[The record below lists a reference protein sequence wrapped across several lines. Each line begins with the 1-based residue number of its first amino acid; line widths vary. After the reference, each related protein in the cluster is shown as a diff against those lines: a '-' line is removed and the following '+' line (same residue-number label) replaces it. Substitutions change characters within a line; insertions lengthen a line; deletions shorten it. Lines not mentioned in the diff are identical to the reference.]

1 MTEVWKDIKGYEGY
15 YQVSNLGEVRSIGHK
30 WQRKGIHKIKLHQN
44 HDAGYLLADLH
55 KNGKYKSYMVHRLVA
70 QAFIPNP
77 DNKPEVNHKD
87 GNKKNNNVENLE
99 WNTKSENC
107 VHRCKVLGL
116 CTNRVKDF
124 TTGLVFPSQK
134 SAALYYGVSE
144 SFIRMIVKNEIFSDR
159 KKKQEITTHDL
170 RIISE
175 KEYIDS
181 INKVDAVNELK
192 GAKNENS

>member
-1 MTEVWKDIKGYEGY
+1 MQDTCWQICIK
-15 YQVSNLGEVRSIGHK
+15 K
-30 WQRKGIHKIKLHQN
+30 
-44 HDAGYLLADLH
+44 
-55 KNGKYKSYMVHRLVA
+55 GKYKSYMVHRLVA
-70 QAFIPNP
+70 EAFIPNP
-77 DNKPEVNHKD
+77 ENKPQVNHKD
-87 GNKKNNNVENLE
+87 GDKQNNCVDNLE
-99 WNTKSENC
+99 WVSKAENC
-107 VHRCKVLGL
+107 WHRNNILGIRI
-116 CTNRVKDF
+116 NRIKDF

-192 GAKNENS
+192 GAQNE

>member
-1 MTEVWKDIKGYEGY
+1 MTLEVWKDIKGYEGY
-15 YQVSNLGEVRSIGHK
+15 YQVSNLGEVRTIGHK
-30 WQRKGIHKIKLHQN
+30 WQRKGIHKIKLHEN
-44 HDAGYLLADLH
+44 NGYGYLMADLH
-55 KNGKYKSYMVHRLVA
+55 KNNKSKSVAVHRLVA

-77 DNKPEVNHKD
+77 ENKQQVNHKD
-87 GNKKNNNVENLE
+87 GDKYNNNADNLE
-99 WNTKSENC
+99 WVSKAENC
-107 VHRCKVLGL
+107 WHRNNILGIR
-116 CTNRVKDF
+116 TNRIKDF

-144 SFIRMIVKNEIFSDR
+144 NLIRMIVKNEIFSDR

-175 KEYIDS
+175 KEYINS

-192 GAKNENS
+192 GGKNE